1 MKYKIILFDADG
13 VTIDSNI
20 MFSQKLESDY
30 GITSE
35 KTGSFFKGV
44 FQECMFGRADLKEEL
59 GKVIKDWGWT
69 KSVDEML
76 KEWFDFEN
84 LPNKE
89 MFELIKQLREDGVKC
104 YLATNQEKYRGEY
117 MRKEMHFDELFD
129 GLFISAEVGYKKKD
143 PRFFEEV
150 YRELNQ
156 VSQNPGLL
164 LNEKGQVL
172 FIDNEE
178 ENIKSAKEFGIQ
190 THLFTNINELKKV
203 LAG

>member
-1 MKYKIILFDADG
+1 MKYKVILFDADG
-13 VTIDSNI
+13 VTVDSGV

-30 GITSE
+30 GISPE
-35 KTGSFFKGV
+35 KTCSFFKGI

-59 GKVIKDWGWT
+59 GKVIEDWGWT
-69 KSVDEML
+69 KSTNEML

-84 LPNKE
+84 FPNKE
-89 MFELIKQLREDGVKC
+89 MFELIKQLREQGVKC

-117 MRKEMHFDELFD
+117 MRHEMNFDKLFD
-129 GLFISAEVGYKKKD
+129 GLFISAEVGHKKKD

-150 YRELNQ
+150 YGELNQ
-156 VSQNPGLL
+156 AGQNLSTLL
-164 LNEKGQVL
+164 TQKGQVL

-178 ENIKSAKEFGIQ
+178 ENIKSAKEFGMQ

-203 LAG
+203 LAE